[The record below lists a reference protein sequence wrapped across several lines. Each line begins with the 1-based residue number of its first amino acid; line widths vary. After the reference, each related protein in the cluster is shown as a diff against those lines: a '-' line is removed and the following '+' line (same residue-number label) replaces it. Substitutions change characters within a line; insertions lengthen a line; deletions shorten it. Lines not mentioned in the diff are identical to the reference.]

1 MATLY
6 VTEPGVQIHQQGERL
21 LVRRG
26 DELLQDIP
34 LIKIDRVVI
43 MGRGAGLTT
52 PALYALAQRR
62 VDVLFLNSRG
72 GFVSRLVGR
81 EHRHSRL
88 RQQQA
93 LAVSDPQRS
102 LAAARAIAAGKVHNQ
117 RVLLG
122 RHAEGAAWA
131 ASALQGMAQSIAR
144 LEGTHTL
151 DEVRGLE
158 GLSAHQYFA
167 GLRQVLR
174 PPRDGRSWGFV
185 QRQYYPPPDPIN
197 ALLSL
202 AYTLLLNQVISA
214 CQVAGLDPDLGFFHA
229 IDYNKP
235 SMALDLEEEF
245 RPVLA
250 DSIVLLAVNRPLLG
264 LADFEQAAAARPA
277 ARPERPAEDS
287 LLLAAQAAVLA
298 LVAHPGAE
306 AGGPPAGE
314 PPAPGAAVRPV
325 YLKDAA
331 RRRFISL
338 FEARLDEA
346 VVHPPSGERT
356 TYRRVIEL
364 QAYHMAQY
372 ILGQVP
378 AYQPFTVR

>member
-6 VTEPGVQIHQQGERL
+6 VTEPGVQVQQQGERL

-26 DELLQDIP
+26 SELLQDIP

-43 MGRGAGLTT
+43 VGRGAGLTT

-62 VDVLFLNSRG
+62 VDVLFLNSHG

-93 LAVSDPQRS
+93 LAVGDPQRA
-102 LAAARAIAAGKVHNQ
+102 LAAARSITAGKIHNQ

-131 ASALQGMAQSIAR
+131 AGPLQSMAQSITR
-144 LEGTHTL
+144 LEEAHTL

-158 GLSAHQYFA
+158 GLAARQYFSL
-167 GLRQVLR
+167 LRQVLH
-174 PPRDGRSWGFV
+174 PPRDGRSWGFE

-214 CQVAGLDPDLGFFHA
+214 CQVAGLDPDLGFFHT

-245 RPVLA
+245 RPILA
-250 DSIVLLAVNRPLLG
+250 DSIVLLAANRPLLG
-264 LADFEQAAAARPA
+264 LADFEQAAAARPPA
-277 ARPERPAEDS
+277 NPERPAEDG
-287 LLLAAQAAVLA
+287 LLLAAQAAVQA
-298 LVAHPGAE
+298 LTARPS
-306 AGGPPAGE
+306 AGQSQSPAGQPPA
-314 PPAPGAAVRPV
+314 AGAAVRPV
-325 YLKDAA
+325 HLKDAA

-356 TYRRVIEL
+356 SYRRVIEL
-364 QAYHMAQY
+364 QAYHMAQF
-372 ILGQVP
+372 ILGQAA

>member
-93 LAVSDPQRS
+93 LAVGDPQRA
-102 LAAARAIAAGKVHNQ
+102 LAAARSITAGKIHNQ

-131 ASALQGMAQSIAR
+131 AGSVARRLRKPSAAWNPMEAKLIF
-144 LEGTHTL
+144 
-151 DEVRGLE
+151 VR
-158 GLSAHQYFA
+158 F
-167 GLRQVLR
+167 
-174 PPRDGRSWGFV
+174 
-185 QRQYYPPPDPIN
+185 
-197 ALLSL
+197 LLS
-202 AYTLLLNQVISA
+202 
-214 CQVAGLDPDLGFFHA
+214 
-229 IDYNKP
+229 
-235 SMALDLEEEF
+235 
-245 RPVLA
+245 
-250 DSIVLLAVNRPLLG
+250 
-264 LADFEQAAAARPA
+264 
-277 ARPERPAEDS
+277 
-287 LLLAAQAAVLA
+287 
-298 LVAHPGAE
+298 
-306 AGGPPAGE
+306 
-314 PPAPGAAVRPV
+314 
-325 YLKDAA
+325 
-331 RRRFISL
+331 
-338 FEARLDEA
+338 
-346 VVHPPSGERT
+346 
-356 TYRRVIEL
+356 
-364 QAYHMAQY
+364 
-372 ILGQVP
+372 
-378 AYQPFTVR
+378 